1 MMAYPNSQA
10 VRGIPQGSQGGTD
23 GNTPDASN
31 AKRSRLSEKVF
42 GAAGKVGK
50 LSSEDLK
57 MLKRLRFDEGTKKLK
72 LSTMEGG
79 ERDLT
84 EDEKKRVIKLIIK
97 MIVSLYAMT
106 MKQMTAEEKE
116 IAQKEMNAKLRSN
129 PNENQPGNL
138 IGMLNKLA
146 DKYVARDGDGDV
158 IMR

>member
-1 MMAYPNSQA
+1 M
-10 VRGIPQGSQGGTD
+10 
-23 GNTPDASN
+23 
-31 AKRSRLSEKVF
+31 
-42 GAAGKVGK
+42 GK